1 MRICCWEKRIE
12 KITVRIVEKQE
23 RRRKDIEKIQ
33 QTSSEY
39 KEHLFVVIS
48 VGTIVLFRLRI
59 LDDNALRMVFMLN
72 SICEMVCFKIL
83 S

>member
-1 MRICCWEKRIE
+1 ME

-23 RRRKDIEKIQ
+23 RRRKDTEKIP

-48 VGTIVLFRLRI
+48 VGTIVLFRVTI
-59 LDDNALRMVFMLN
+59 LDDNALRIVFMLN
-72 SICEMVCFKIL
+72 STREMFCFIIL